1 MELQYLREFVTL
13 ERIRNYTRAA
23 DALYTTEATLSR
35 HIRALE
41 KELGQPLFLRTTRR
55 TELTQFGQKFLV
67 YAEKIVATMEECEAN
82 LLKKDSNLGERLI
95 IGIFG
100 LISPYGVIQD
110 ALRSFSALHPNC
122 TVGTIQGDLT
132 QLKEKLLKRE
142 YDLAIVRESTAAAD
156 DMFGRINIMKEPLCV
171 VMPKSDPLAQEE
183 EVDVRSL
190 KGRSV
195 TLPSE
200 FMLSHRL
207 FVELCRRNDFEPKVR
222 SILREREFLENF
234 VSVGSGVTILCDNMA
249 RRSANAE
256 TQVIR
261 EITPP
266 TYECVNLL
274 YRKAGQQP
282 EIIRDA
288 VRCFEQASVPDA

>member
-1 MELQYLREFVTL
+1 MELQHLREFVTL
-13 ERIRNYTRAA
+13 ERICNYTRAA

-55 TELTQFGQKFLV
+55 TELTQFGKKFLV

-100 LISPYGVIQD
+100 LISPYGVIQE

-132 QLKEKLLKRE
+132 QLKEKVLKRE
-142 YDLAIVRESTAAAD
+142 YDLAIVRESTTAAD

-171 VMPKSDPLAQEE
+171 VVPKSDPLAREE

-249 RRSANAE
+249 HRSANAE
-256 TQVIR
+256 TQVVKK
-261 EITPP
+261 ITPP
-266 TYECVNLL
+266 AYEYVNLL
-274 YRKAGQQP
+274 YRKTGQQS

-288 VRCFEQASVPDA
+288 IRCFEQASVQDA

>member
-13 ERIRNYTRAA
+13 ERICNFTRAA

-55 TELTQFGQKFLV
+55 IELTQFGRKFLV

-82 LLKKDSNLGERLI
+82 LLKKDPNLGERLI

-100 LISPYGVIQD
+100 LISPYGVIQE

-156 DMFGRINIMKEPLCV
+156 DMFGRVTIMKEPLCV
-171 VMPKSDPLAQEE
+171 VVSQSDPLAREE

-222 SILREREFLENF
+222 SLLREREFLENF

-249 RRSANAE
+249 QRSANPE
-256 TQVIR
+256 TQAVKRIA
-261 EITPP
+261 PP
-266 TYECVNLL
+266 TYEYVNLL
-274 YRKAGQQP
+274 YRKTGQQP
-282 EIIRDA
+282 ELIRHA
-288 VRCFEQASVPDA
+288 VRCFEDASIHDA